1 VSPVYFVK
9 LELTDAAGKLLSQN
23 FYWQHVAQDQFEGL
37 MDMPPVKLD
46 AEASAQ
52 VVGENTVI
60 TMTLHDN
67 TKNVALMT
75 HLQLHQKKSGKRVLP
90 VFYSDNYISLVGG
103 ESATATIEA
112 ATKDLQGDAPLVEI
126 DGFNVDVAPVDGA
139 VSIAPN
145 VNAQP
150 MHWPA
155 TNIVPDPK

>member
-1 VSPVYFVK
+1 
-9 LELTDAAGKLLSQN
+9 
-23 FYWQHVAQDQFEGL
+23 
-37 MDMPPVKLD
+37 M
-46 AEASAQ
+46 EASAQ
-52 VVGENTVI
+52 ASGENTVI
-60 TMTLHDN
+60 TLTLHNN

-103 ESATATIEA
+103 ESATVTIEA

-139 VSIAPN
+139 VSVAPN